1 MRIMHLVL
9 TPRLSGAEVLV
20 RDLSIVQKNNGH
32 EVAFSSINPPE
43 NSFHPEIDKLKNH
56 SIVVQTP
63 AVAPTRLQRIPVVW
77 RHIQDFNPSVIFAH
91 SVIPAMYARI
101 SDGFNKRTI
110 PVLHATDNY
119 PKHSPHR
126 KIEHLLSRRTKCSIA
141 VSEAGALNY
150 RNTFT
155 SPIHVIRN
163 GLDFSKAQKASTQR
177 KYRESKARIAIQVGR
192 ISPLKGQ
199 HISIHAIANAKN
211 KLPDIQLW
219 LAGLIEDHNYLLSL
233 QMLIAELGLQENV
246 KFLGPRSDIFELL
259 AMSDVFLMPSSA
271 EAHSIAM
278 LEALAT
284 GIPVVA
290 SDIPAFHA
298 FSDMTAVKLLP
309 REDDTTHWSNAILN
323 FDKYPIYNQRDLS
336 TFDIERTAKEYTEV
350 ATKYGYT

>member
-20 RDLSIVQKNNGH
+20 RDLSIAQKLNGH
-32 EVAFSSINPPE
+32 ELAFSSINPPE
-43 NSFHPEIDKLKNH
+43 ENFLLEIEKIKDH
-56 SIVVQTP
+56 SVVVQTP
-63 AVAPTRLQRIPVVW
+63 DVAPTRLKRMPLIW

-141 VSEAGALNY
+141 VSEAGAINY
-150 RNTFT
+150 SKTFKN
-155 SPIHVIRN
+155 PIHIIRN
-163 GLDFSKAQKASTQR
+163 GLDFSEAQRASNLRKRRENKAK
-177 KYRESKARIAIQVGR
+177 IAIQVGR

-199 HISIHAIANAKN
+199 HISIHAIANVAKE
-211 KLPDIQLW
+211 LPGIQLW
-219 LAGLIEDHNYLLSL
+219 LAGLIEDQDYLLNL
-233 QMLIAELGLQENV
+233 QMLIAELGIQENV
-246 KFLGPRSDIFELL
+246 KFLGPRSDIFDLL

-290 SDIPAFHA
+290 SDIPAFHP
-298 FSDMTAVKLLP
+298 FSGMTAVKLLP
-309 REDDTTHWSNAILN
+309 REDDTIHWSNAIVN
-323 FDKYPIYNQRDLS
+323 FDRYPIYNLRDL
-336 TFDIERTAKEYTEV
+336 TKFDITKTAQEYV
-350 ATKYGYT
+350 DIASRYGYT